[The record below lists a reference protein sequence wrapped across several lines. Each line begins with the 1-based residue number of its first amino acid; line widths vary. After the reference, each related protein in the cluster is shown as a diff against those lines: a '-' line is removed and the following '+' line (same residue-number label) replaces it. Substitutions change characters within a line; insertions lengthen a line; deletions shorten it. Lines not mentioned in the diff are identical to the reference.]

1 MDKQT
6 IPMPTSMRIN
16 VLKNGLVTLINT
28 SNLPPYIVEP
38 ILKDLHTEV
47 HGLAEEQAR
56 KEELIENLKQ
66 PTQDFSEFAK
76 GEANKEKENVAD
88 TIIADGND
96 LKTNNSD
103 DEDDLPF

>member
-38 ILKDLHTEV
+38 ILKDLHAEV

-56 KEELIENLKQ
+56 KEAEEYNKAVGESNNDEE
-66 PTQDFSEFAK
+66 PTD
-76 GEANKEKENVAD
+76 
-88 TIIADGND
+88 
-96 LKTNNSD
+96 
-103 DEDDLPF
+103 